1 MWVESG
7 LLDAFKNLVVLVGF
21 MGSLEGK
28 AYIKFDKSLKNDQ
41 SSALGD
47 FSFVNTFK
55 LISPE
60 DCINVMSPTFSVC

>member
-1 MWVESG
+1 MIASVWVESG

-21 MGSLEGK
+21 MGYLEGE

-47 FSFVNTFK
+47 F
-55 LISPE
+55 
-60 DCINVMSPTFSVC
+60 